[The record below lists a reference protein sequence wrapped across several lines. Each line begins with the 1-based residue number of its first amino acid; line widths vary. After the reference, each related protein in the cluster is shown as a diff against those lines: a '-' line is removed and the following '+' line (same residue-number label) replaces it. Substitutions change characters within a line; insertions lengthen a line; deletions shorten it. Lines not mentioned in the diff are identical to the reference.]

1 MPEVGPRIPL
11 ERYSLV
17 LKGDV
22 YCVVDVVDGESAS
35 IVLTPLPEQPLE
47 IGIDLARTLVA
58 SWEQAAQTQG
68 QEYEVR
74 PERIEL

>member
-11 ERYSLV
+11 ERYSLL

-22 YCVVDVVDGESAS
+22 YCVVDVVDGDSAS
-35 IVLTPLPEQPLE
+35 IVLTPLPEQALE
-47 IGIDLARTLVA
+47 VDLGEASSLVA
-58 SWEQAAQTQG
+58 GWQQAAQTQG
-68 QEYEVR
+68 PQYEVR

>member
-11 ERYSLV
+11 ERYSLL

-22 YCVVDVVDGESAS
+22 YCVVDVVDGDSAS

-47 IGIDLARTLVA
+47 VGLALARALVA
-58 SWEQAAQTQG
+58 GWEQAAQTQG
-68 QEYEVR
+68 PQYEVR
-74 PERIEL
+74 SENIQL